1 MGLLVLSRSPDQGV
15 TLTVPPS
22 EKNTVIHVT
31 NVRNDTSRNQ
41 ARLAFDAPKDVVILR
56 DELIKQDNQGAA

>member
-1 MGLLVLSRSPDQGV
+1 MGALVLTRKANEGV

-22 EKNTVIHVT
+22 EKDTVIHVT

-41 ARLAFDAPKDVVILR
+41 VRLAFEAPKQVNIVR
-56 DELIKQDNQGAA
+56 DELIGRPEKGAA